1 MRVLPFQTEIAQSAE
16 LPGVRTLRI
25 KGSVTYHDA
34 PELRDWILQEVAQT
48 PAPRLV
54 LSLGDVEKMD
64 TAGAAVLVEAL
75 LEGQKR
81 GLRML
86 LCTPSESVLRMFR
99 LAGLEQVLEHC
110 CANSAETK
118 RRLLQ

>member
-1 MRVLPFQTEIAQSAE
+1 MKALPFQTEIALKAE
-16 LPGVRTLRI
+16 MPGVGTIRV
-25 KGSVTYHDA
+25 KGIVTYHDA
-34 PELRDWILQEVAQT
+34 PALRKLILKEVART
-48 PAPRLV
+48 SASRLV

-86 LCTPSESVLRMFR
+86 LCTPSEAVLRMFR
-99 LAGLEQVLEHC
+99 PAGLEEALDHC
-110 CANSAETK
+110 CANPAETK
-118 RRLLQ
+118 QRLLE

>member
-1 MRVLPFQTEIAQSAE
+1 MRELPFQTEIAQNAE
-16 LPGVRTLRI
+16 VPGVGTLRV
-25 KGSVTYHDA
+25 KGSVTYHNA
-34 PELRDWILQEVAQT
+34 PELRDRILQEVAQT
-48 PAPRLV
+48 SASRLV

-99 LAGLEQVLEHC
+99 LAGLEQVLGHC